1 MDKMILACEQVE
13 QAHMD
18 LLPTPF
24 LSSVIKNCMD
34 KGMDVTKGGA
44 KYNLSG
50 IQMIQIANLADSFA
64 AIKQLVYDEG
74 KVSKERL
81 LKALQT
87 NYKDDEILRTMLLNK
102 VPKYGNDVEWVD
114 ELGAKWAGYFRE
126 RIGNFKNYRGG
137 KYHTG
142 MYTVSAHVPMGENV
156 GASPDGRYSGTS
168 ISRWWYVTSIW
179 S

>member
-1 MDKMILACEQVE
+1 
-13 QAHMD
+13 
-18 LLPTPF
+18 
-24 LSSVIKNCMD
+24 
-34 KGMDVTKGGA
+34 
-44 KYNLSG
+44 
-50 IQMIQIANLADSFA
+50 MIQIANLADSFA

-126 RIGNFKNYRGG
+126 RIGNFKTIVVENIIQECIQFLR
-137 KYHTG
+137 
-142 MYTVSAHVPMGENV
+142 MYLWVKMLVHLLME
-156 GASPDGRYSGTS
+156 D
-168 ISRWWYVTSIW
+168 IQEHH
-179 S
+179 